1 MPGTRNVTRLAL
13 HPGNVLYTCMRAV
26 LGRKALGSF
35 KEDKVIDC
43 YLQQITHKL
52 LLG

>member
-1 MPGTRNVTRLAL
+1 MPGTRNVTRPAL
-13 HPGNVLYTCMRAV
+13 HPGNVLYTYPCAV

-43 YLQQITHKL
+43 YLQQITYKL